1 MSESSTYRWNTSG
14 AAEAYDAAA
23 PTIHPYY
30 EKVQD
35 EILGL
40 LPSSAEQSLVLA
52 DIGGGSG
59 RLAERVLERFGGAVV
74 TVVDQSEPFLA
85 LAERRLTRFAPRV
98 TFVKTR
104 LQDNLAAKLTNR
116 PDVIVSTSA
125 IHHLEPEEK

>member
-1 MSESSTYRWNTSG
+1 MTESSTYRWNTSG

-23 PTIHPYY
+23 PVIHPYY

-40 LPSSAEQSLVLA
+40 LPFRAEESFELV

-59 RLAERVLERFGGAVV
+59 RLAERVLEQFAWARV

-85 LAERRLTRFAPRV
+85 LAERRLAPAALRLRFLRN
-98 TFVKTR
+98 KTP
-104 LQDNLAAKLTNR
+104 A
-116 PDVIVSTSA
+116 
-125 IHHLEPEEK
+125 